1 MEYTVK
7 NKHGEIVS
15 GHKNLELAN
24 SKLREID
31 TVQHS
36 LYATDVDWLTGDLE
50 ALQGYNHTVQPK
62 EGLS

>member
-7 NKHGEIVS
+7 NKHGEIIS
-15 GHKNLELAN
+15 IHKNLGLAN

-36 LYATDVDWLTGDLE
+36 LYTTDVDWLTGHEE
-50 ALQGYNHTVQPK
+50 AHQGYNHTVQPK